1 MSCSL
6 LLSRARCLRCRVRM
20 VVTRRRLLLRVVR
33 VRALD
38 YLVDFREALEVAPRL
53 GVILRVAR
61 RIQAVEDATDL
72 FIVRITGLL
81 HMVEEC
87 IQVALKL
94 PEFVPKSLFFIFLLD
109 FSGAAFLGLELL
121 LAGCSST
128 LG

>member
-1 MSCSL
+1 
-6 LLSRARCLRCRVRM
+6 M